1 MRWIVEGAD
10 SSTGRET
17 AMTVEARTREEAEQ
31 QARYNGLLVSVVY
44 PHGSSRPHEAGAVNA
59 PAVVNYAGPTTP
71 PPQREPPPPPP
82 PVAPATEATGTAI
95 PTYDHILADARHLRR
110 LSTVSRIVGFVALT
124 LAGYRL
130 IMPFVGGY
138 SSIRLP
144 SLWDIID
151 ALSNALAPGAIG
163 LLLLIASAA
172 LSMMAS
178 AALALRDMARN
189 SAARSCS

>member
-1 MRWIVEGAD
+1 
-10 SSTGRET
+10 
-17 AMTVEARTREEAEQ
+17 MTVEARTREEAEQ

-44 PHGSSRPHEAGAVNA
+44 PYGVSRPPEAGARKT

-71 PPQREPPPPPP
+71 PPQP
-82 PVAPATEATGTAI
+82 APAPPSPSAPQAATAI
-95 PTYDHILADARHLRR
+95 QPHDDMLADARHLRR
-110 LSTVSRIVGFVALT
+110 LSVVARVAGFVALA
-124 LAGYRL
+124 LAGYRMV
-130 IMPFVGGY
+130 MPFMGGY

-163 LLLLIASAA
+163 LLLLIAGGV

-178 AALALRDMARN
+178 AALALRDIARN
-189 SAARSCS
+189 SAARRN

>member
-1 MRWIVEGAD
+1 MRWTVEGAD

-44 PHGSSRPHEAGAVNA
+44 PHGSSRPADLGCPNA

-71 PPQREPPPPPP
+71 PPRPEPPPPATPSLPP
-82 PVAPATEATGTAI
+82 PPRPAFA
-95 PTYDHILADARHLRR
+95 YDDILADARHLRR
-110 LSTVSRIVGFVALT
+110 LSTVARVVGFVALA
-124 LAGYRL
+124 LAAYRL
-130 IMPFVGGY
+130 IMPFVGGE

-144 SLWDIID
+144 SVWEIMD
-151 ALSNALAPGAIG
+151 ALSSALAPGAIG
-163 LLLLIASAA
+163 LLLLIAGGF

-178 AALALRDMARN
+178 AGLALRDIARN
-189 SAARSCS
+189 STRREP